1 MVRSDERAK
10 LNERTVEGLEAPDSG
25 NKVYYFADAVI
36 QGAKAPRGFGVRV
49 TAGGARS
56 FVLNYRAAH
65 VERRHTIGQWPDWSV
80 IKAVQEARK
89 LRQRVDRGE
98 DPQLDRRRADNAGK
112 DTLKAICEE
121 YFVRECG
128 MKRDARG
135 QPVWS
140 ENGKLRTGS
149 QRLRTCERLVYSEL
163 GDRQIDTIKRTQIVR
178 LLDKVQ
184 EGSGARMADDVL
196 AVLRKIMNWHAARSD
211 EFRSPIVKGMA
222 RTKPKE
228 RQRTRTLSDAELQ
241 LVWRHSADAG
251 PYGAMLRFFLL
262 TSARLSEARLMVW
275 KELEGKDWTLPAA
288 RNKTKVDLVR
298 PLSDAAL
305 AALPKKPIGGCEFV
319 FTLDGERPIGGLS
332 KFKRRLDDAIL
343 ADLRKQDPKA
353 KALPRWTPHDLR
365 RTARSLMSRAGVLS
379 DHAELCLGHVLV
391 GVRGTYDRYKFYEEK
406 KAAFEKL
413 GALVERILNP
423 VDNVTPIA
431 ARPGR

>member
-1 MVRSDERAK
+1 MGK
-10 LNERTVEGLEAPDSG
+10 LNEREVEQLEAPASG
-25 NKVYYFADAVI
+25 NKVYYFADAII

-49 TAGGARS
+49 TAAGARS

-80 IKAVQEARK
+80 LKAVQEARK

-98 DPQLDRRRADNAGK
+98 DPQLDRRRTEAAADE
-112 DTLKAICEE
+112 TLEAICNE
-121 YFVRECG
+121 YLAREG
-128 MKRDARG
+128 K
-135 QPVWS
+135 
-140 ENGKLRTGS
+140 KLRTAD
-149 QRLRTCERLVYSEL
+149 QRKRTLERLVYPTL
-163 GDRQIDTIKRTQIVR
+163 GGRAIDSIKRSEIIR
-178 LLDKVQ
+178 LLDAV
-184 EGSGARMADDVL
+184 EDGSGARMADDVL

-211 EFRSPIVKGMA
+211 EFSSPIRRGMA

-228 RQRTRTLSDAELQ
+228 RQRTRTLSDAEVQ
-241 LVWRHSADAG
+241 LIWRHSADAG

-275 KELEGKDWTLPAA
+275 KELDAKDWTLPAA

-298 PLSDAAL
+298 PLSDATRKEV
-305 AALPKKPIGGCEFV
+305 PKPVDGCDFV

-343 ADLRKQDPKA
+343 VDLRKQDPKA
-353 KALPRWTPHDLR
+353 KPLPRWTPHDVR

-391 GVRGTYDRYKFYEEK
+391 GVRGTYDRYEYYDEK

-413 GALVERILNP
+413 AALIERILNP
-423 VDNVTPIA
+423 VDNVTPL
-431 ARPGR
+431 RKPV